1 MAWNKV
7 YPLTTTSVSGSA
19 APDPN
24 SGIRNNWA
32 ALESWWDVEH
42 TTFTSAGSGGH
53 TFGKFGVMLTATNSA
68 ILALTLPG
76 TGAIGYDTTNGQ
88 LLRYDGTNWVRL
100 TSNKYSRIR
109 KGFGLQTIPITAWT
123 IMNVAATTFSGS
135 YDTLGEFNI
144 TTYRFV
150 PVVTGMYLIKGAT
163 QFPITTT
170 NYLKGVGIGKNGTLV
185 TKSGLYGASVVTI
198 EVNDILYLTA
208 GDYIELAC
216 YHDSLVS
223 VNINGG
229 SLHIIRLS

>member
-1 MAWNKV
+1 MTWRKIF
-7 YPLTTTSVSGSA
+7 PLATTSVSGSV
-19 APDPN
+19 APDPD
-24 SGIRNNWA
+24 SGIRDNWT

-42 TTFTSAGSGGH
+42 TTFTSAGSGAH
-53 TFGKFGVMLTATNSA
+53 TFGKFGVMLTAANSA
-68 ILALTLPG
+68 ILALTSPG
-76 TGAIGYDTTNGQ
+76 TGAIGHDTTNGQ
-88 LLRYDGTNWVRL
+88 LLRYGGTSWVRL
-100 TSNKYSRIR
+100 TQNTYSRIR
-109 KGFGLQTIPITAWT
+109 KGFGTQTIPTDIWT
-123 IMNVAATTFSGS
+123 TMNTSATVFSGS

-150 PVVTGMYLIKGAT
+150 PVATGMYLIKGAT

-185 TKSGLYGASVVTI
+185 TKSVLYGASVVTI

-223 VNINGG
+223 VDINGG
-229 SLHIIRLS
+229 SLYIMRLS